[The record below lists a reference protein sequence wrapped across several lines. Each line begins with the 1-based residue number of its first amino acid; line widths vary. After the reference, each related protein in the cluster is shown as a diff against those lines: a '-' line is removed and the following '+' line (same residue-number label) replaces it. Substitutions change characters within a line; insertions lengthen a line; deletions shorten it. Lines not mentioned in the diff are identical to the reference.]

1 MHSSLFFSWSPLSG
15 NAIKLQSQV
24 ISLVNSYQ
32 ICAFIVSSRKVFT
45 ENTLYF
51 DMSVHELH
59 SRTLTA
65 LSVNTNWRKKKNGVP
80 CKHINSCIPLP
91 CEAVSSE
98 EECELLHDVEVKRSP
113 KKTENKS
120 SAPIKHLRQSR
131 SRQSLSRYQAAK
143 RASEF
148 RLSVEKRNAVIILS
162 VFLDYLPTSTPPP
175 TSPLKPT
182 SVLLI
187 FSALAMLPIT

>member
-1 MHSSLFFSWSPLSG
+1 MQSSYK
-15 NAIKLQSQV
+15 ASQV

-65 LSVNTNWRKKKNGVP
+65 LCQYKLKEKKNGVP

-91 CEAVSSE
+91 CEAVSSEE

-148 RLSVEKRNAVIILS
+148 RLSVGKRNAVIILS
-162 VFLDYLPTSTPPP
+162 VFLDYLPTCTPPP